1 LIVSRVAPL
10 QIAILSHCLL
20 YIPGVQGG
28 GKDSCHGD
36 SGGPIVKRIGNKH
49 LQVGIVSWG
58 IGCAEADYAGVY
70 TRVSGVYDWITSVVC
85 DEWQADGALCGN
97 GGGGNDN
104 DDNTGGGG
112 GGGDDGCRDTELD
125 FDFTIRTDDYG
136 NETSW
141 EVTDSKGSV
150 VLSGE
155 DYGDNRAYETK
166 KCIPQDCYS
175 LTIFDSYGDGLSEG
189 GSNPGYLLQID
200 GRTID
205 EAGGED
211 FGDSTTIDFGECG
224 GGGGGDAAADDDVDD
239 DDVDDDDVDDD
250 DVNDDDVDDDDGGNN
265 SCISVNLEVRTDD
278 YGDETEFFMLTDQGE
293 LIWDEWGLDD
303 NEAYQFSTCLSSN
316 VCATL
321 DIFDWYGDGIESPG
335 NIKLTVDGQ
344 IKYNSGNFDEG
355 LVFRIGGGC

>member
-1 LIVSRVAPL
+1 LIVSRVALL
-10 QIAILSHCLL
+10 QITILSHCLFH
-20 YIPGVQGG
+20 IPGVQGG

-58 IGCAEADYAGVY
+58 NGCAEADYAGVY

-97 GGGGNDN
+97 GSGGNDD
-104 DDNTGGGG
+104 DDNTGG

-136 NETSW
+136 DETSW
-141 EVTDSKGSV
+141 EVTDSEGSV

-155 DYGDNRAYETK
+155 DYGADRGYETK

-175 LTIFDSYGDGLSEG
+175 LTIFDTYGDGLSEG
-189 GSNPGYLLQID
+189 GSNPGYSLQID

-224 GGGGGDAAADDDVDD
+224 GAAD
-239 DDVDDDDVDDD
+239 
-250 DVNDDDVDDDDGGNN
+250 
-265 SCISVNLEVRTDD
+265 SCIYVDLEVRTDN
-278 YGDETEFFMLTDQGE
+278 YGNETEFFMFTDQGQ
-293 LIWDEWGLDD
+293 LIWDESGLDD
-303 NEAYQFSTCLSSN
+303 NEEYQFATCLESN

-321 DIFDWYGDGIESPG
+321 NIFDSYGDGIESPG
-335 NIKLTVDGQ
+335 KIKLTVDGQ
-344 IKYNSGNFDEG
+344 LKYNSGNFGEV
-355 LVFRIGGGC
+355 LEFHIGGGC